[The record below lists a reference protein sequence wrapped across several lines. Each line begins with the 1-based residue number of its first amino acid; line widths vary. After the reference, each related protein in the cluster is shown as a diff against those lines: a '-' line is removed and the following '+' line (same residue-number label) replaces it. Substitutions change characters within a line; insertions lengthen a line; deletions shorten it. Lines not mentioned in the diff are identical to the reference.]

1 MSDALQ
7 PHERCR
13 PRNSP
18 GQNTGEG
25 SLSLLQ
31 GIFPTQGSN
40 PGLPHCST
48 LERIPLGRRSH
59 AAPGWGPLETAPRTQ
74 APPRR
79 KGNAQELTGSP
90 LPRADP
96 THTRTGYMQPP
107 FLELSS
113 SKARNVSSIRWA
125 CRRSLMNV
133 CRVSQWMK
141 PKNKKSES
149 SSVVSDSWWPHR
161 PYSPWNSPGPNT
173 GEGSLSLL
181 QGIFPTQGSNPGL
194 LHCRRILYQ
203 LSHQSRPL
211 YMGGVFRF
219 AVNQKQL

>member
-1 MSDALQ
+1 MKWAWGLSDQ
-7 PHERCR
+7 EKTKHNPQEGRDTEGGWGERGGDR
-13 PRNSP
+13 ELGGTERRNSEVCP
-18 GQNTGEG
+18 FKCGCKM
-25 SLSLLQ
+25 
-31 GIFPTQGSN
+31 
-40 PGLPHCST
+40 PHCST

-133 CRVSQWMK
+133 CRVSQ
-141 PKNKKSES
+141 
-149 SSVVSDSWWPHR
+149 
-161 PYSPWNSPGPNT
+161 
-173 GEGSLSLL
+173 
-181 QGIFPTQGSNPGL
+181 
-194 LHCRRILYQ
+194 
-203 LSHQSRPL
+203 
-211 YMGGVFRF
+211 
-219 AVNQKQL
+219 